1 MNLNG
6 AIVSQFTY
14 NATTREIEA
23 NLVLVQGNNLI
34 TISATNEYG
43 ADSKTTAINYVI
55 PTTPTTT
62 PTRTPTTPSNP
73 VPTKP
78 TPRTPSGGTTP
89 TPVRVPR

>member
-1 MNLNG
+1 VLFR
-6 AIVSQFTY
+6 S
-14 NATTREIEA
+14 TRVVEA

-43 ADSKTTAINYVI
+43 ADSKTTAINYVV
-55 PTTPTTT
+55 PTT
-62 PTRTPTTPSNP
+62 PTRTPTTPSKP
-73 VPTKP
+73 APTTP